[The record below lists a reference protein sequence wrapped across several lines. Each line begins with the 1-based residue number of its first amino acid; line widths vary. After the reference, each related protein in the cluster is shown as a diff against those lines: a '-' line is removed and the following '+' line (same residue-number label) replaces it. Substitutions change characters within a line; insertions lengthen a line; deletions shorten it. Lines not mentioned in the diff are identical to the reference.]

1 MFDSMMRSVSPLLDY
16 YDQHGIRTTTLNRGE
31 RFCFGLTVVLF
42 VLDSMAYIPFIKSG
56 MEKFLV
62 IRYFH
67 RYSVC
72 SITLSQR
79 HGISL
84 RLPRLLFVIS
94 FISTVLISDISLA
107 ERCLMM
113 SLIGS
118 AYLTLKIVPIIKE
131 SSLVNR
137 SISFITLSCRYKLS
151 LFFLLQSGDLL
162 VFTGVTRK
170 NSLAERSIFMSM
182 IEYLIVFIDLFIVYM
197 EIYLVNSSSIVTLNF
212 GLDSNDWSQLHIDFV
227 SQIVNRLH
235 SFEDFMAATGISRTW
250 RSACFATTITRPHQL
265 PWLMLSET
273 PHTHRRRFFSLLN
286 KNRYQLPLS
295 KALCGKRCWGS
306 QHNWVVALGPDYRAH
321 LVPLVKGEPIALPPL
336 DTIRGDAPEEWFRLA
351 HKFILFKDPSHDHEL
366 SFLVFAIFSPMNCLT
381 FARVGEGA
389 ALNRRGQDEWVIVT
403 SPDNLKFKDVACL
416 NDQVYGL
423 CDEGTLVR
431 FELDAPLLPEVQVIA
446 SHQPDVQLIA
456 FHQPDVREPRKLYLV
471 ESLGKLYMVLR
482 YGYLIPSQRRHVTT
496 SFLVY
501 MFNFSALAFE
511 EVRDLEGHAF
521 FVGDGNSWS
530 IPTSTT
536 PAVTNRIYFTDDH
549 WDWPMYLGGAYGGCD
564 LGGFNMANRFMQSLP
579 FGKVSPPSHSRP
591 ILVTPPIR
599 LD

>member
-1 MFDSMMRSVSPLLDY
+1 MMRSASPLLDY
-16 YDQHGIRTTTLNRGE
+16 YDHHGIRTTTLNRGE
-31 RFCFGLTVVLF
+31 WCFGLASVLCLLEYKMRSVSTLLFGIKTTTLNRGAWFCFGLTVVLF
-42 VLDSMAYIPFIKSG
+42 VLDYMAYIPIIKSD

-84 RLPRLLFVIS
+84 MLPRFLFVIS
-94 FISTVLISDISLA
+94 FILTVLMISDISLA

-113 SLIGS
+113 TFIGS
-118 AYLTLKIVPIIKE
+118 TYLAFEIVPRIKE
-131 SSLVNR
+131 SSLGNR
-137 SISFITLSCRYKLS
+137 SISSITLSRGYKIS
-151 LFFLLQSGDLL
+151 ISFISLQSVNLSSFTSQIGDIS
-162 VFTGVTRK
+162 F
-170 NSLAERSIFMSM
+170 AERSIFMSM
-182 IEYLIVFIDLFIVYM
+182 IMYFLLFMGFFLLYM
-197 EIYLVNSSSIVTLNF
+197 ERYQVNRSSIVTLNF
-212 GLDSNDWSQLHIDFV
+212 GLYSNDWSQLHIDFV
-227 SQIVNRLH
+227 GEIVNRLH
-235 SFEDFMAATGISRTW
+235 SFEDFMAATGISRKW

-273 PHTHRRRFFSLLN
+273 PHTHRRRFFSLFN

-366 SFLVFAIFSPMNCLT
+366 SFLVFAIFSPMNCLA

-389 ALNRRGQDEWVIVT
+389 ALNRRGQDEWVTVT

-446 SHQPDVQLIA
+446 SHQPDV
-456 FHQPDVREPRKLYLV
+456 REPRKLYLV
-471 ESLGKLYMVLR
+471 ESFGKLYMVFR

-501 MFNFSALAFE
+501 MFNVSALAFE

-530 IPTSTT
+530 IPTSTI

-549 WDWPMYLGGAYGGCD
+549 WDWPMYLGGA
-564 LGGFNMANRFMQSLP
+564 
-579 FGKVSPPSHSRP
+579 
-591 ILVTPPIR
+591 
-599 LD
+599 

>member
-1 MFDSMMRSVSPLLDY
+1 MILPPKKKEIQSDTFNSMMWPVRALLNY
-16 YDQHGIRTTTLNRGE
+16 FVRYSIRI
-31 RFCFGLTVVLF
+31 CFGLVIVLL
-42 VLDSMAYIPFIKSG
+42 VLDYMAYIPIIKSS
-56 MEKFLV
+56 MVKFLFA
-62 IRYFH
+62 RYFH
-67 RYSVC
+67 HYSVC
-72 SITLSQR
+72 SVTLSQR

-84 RLPRLLFVIS
+84 RLPRFLFVIS
-94 FISTVLISDISLA
+94 LIFTVLIPDISWV
-107 ERCLMM
+107 ERCLVMT
-113 SLIGS
+113 LIGIC
-118 AYLTLKIVPIIKE
+118 YLLLEILPRIKE
-131 SSLVNR
+131 SSLLNR
-137 SISFITLSCRYKLS
+137 RISSITPTCRYKNSISFISVQAINLLTFTS
-151 LFFLLQSGDLL
+151 LILNIS
-162 VFTGVTRK
+162 
-170 NSLAERSIFMSM
+170 SAERPIFKWM
-182 IEYLIVFIDLFIVYM
+182 IGSFIFSIDLFPEYM
-197 EIYLVNSSSIVTLNF
+197 ERYLVNRSSIVTLNF

-227 SQIVNRLH
+227 SEIVNRLH
-235 SFEDFMAATGISRTW
+235 GFEDVMAATGVSRTW
-250 RSACFATTITRPHQL
+250 RSACFATTITRSHQL
-265 PWLMLSET
+265 PWLMLSEI

-321 LVPLVKGEPIALPPL
+321 LVPLVRGEPIALPPL

-366 SFLVFAIFSPMNCLT
+366 SFLVFAIFSPMNCLA

-389 ALNRRGQDEWVIVT
+389 ALNRRGQDEWVTVT
-403 SPDNLKFKDVACL
+403 DAGNLRFKDVACL
-416 NDQVYGL
+416 DDQVYGL
-423 CDEGTLVR
+423 CDEGALVR
-431 FELDAPLLPEVQVIA
+431 IELDAPLLPEVQVIA
-446 SHQPDVQLIA
+446 SHQPDV
-456 FHQPDVREPRKLYLV
+456 REPRQLYLV
-471 ESLGKLYMVLR
+471 ESLGKLYMVFR

-501 MFNFSALAFE
+501 MFNVSALAFE

-549 WDWPMYLGGAYGGCD
+549 WDWPMYLGGAYGGHD

>member
-1 MFDSMMRSVSPLLDY
+1 MMRSVSPLLDY
-16 YDQHGIRTTTLNRGE
+16 YDHHGIRTTTLNRGE

-42 VLDSMAYIPFIKSG
+42 VLDCMAYIPIIKSG
-56 MEKFLV
+56 MENFLV

-67 RYSVC
+67 RYSGC

-84 RLPRLLFVIS
+84 RLPRFLFVIS
-94 FISTVLISDISLA
+94 FISTVLISDISVA
-107 ERCLMM
+107 QRCLMM

-118 AYLTLKIVPIIKE
+118 AYLTLEIVPIIKE
-131 SSLVNR
+131 SSVVNR

-162 VFTGVTRK
+162 VF
-170 NSLAERSIFMSM
+170 
-182 IEYLIVFIDLFIVYM
+182 
-197 EIYLVNSSSIVTLNF
+197 
-212 GLDSNDWSQLHIDFV
+212 
-227 SQIVNRLH
+227 
-235 SFEDFMAATGISRTW
+235 TGISRTW

-295 KALCGKRCWGS
+295 KALSGKRCWGS

-321 LVPLVKGEPIALPPL
+321 LMPLVKGEPIALPPL

-366 SFLVFAIFSPMNCLT
+366 SFLVFAIFSPMNCLA
-381 FARVGEGA
+381 FARVGQGT

-403 SPDNLKFKDVACL
+403 
-416 NDQVYGL
+416 
-423 CDEGTLVR
+423 GTLVR

-446 SHQPDVQLIA
+446 SY
-456 FHQPDVREPRKLYLV
+456 QPDVREPRQLYLV
-471 ESLGKLYMVLR
+471 ESLGKLYMVFC

-496 SFLVY
+496 YFLVY
-501 MFNFSALAFE
+501 TFNFSALAFE
-511 EVRDLEGHAF
+511 EVRDLEGHAS

-530 IPTSTT
+530 IPTSTI
-536 PAVTNRIYFTDDH
+536 PAITNRIYFTDDH
-549 WDWPMYLGGAYGGCD
+549 WDWPMYLGGTYGGRD

-591 ILVTPPIR
+591 ILATPPIR
-599 LD
+599 LE